1 MREIDLVLRNP
12 TGLHARPAKVF
23 VNTAKQFDSDIR
35 VQHGEKKVNA
45 KSAISILTLG
55 VECGNQIHISAE
67 GPDEETALDALRTA
81 VETGLG
87 EETEP
92 QPKPEPR
99 AEPEPERA
107 PEPEA
112 TPAAELEEGGEG
124 VVGGVAGAP
133 GIAIGPLFQFR
144 QSEIVVREEASEPAQ
159 ERELLLSAI
168 EQAQAELEQLHS
180 EMVDRVGEG
189 EAEIFEAHLALLD
202 DPELVK
208 AALEK
213 IDDGWAAPKAWDEVI
228 ETQAQELAGLKSEL
242 LAARSADVRD
252 VGRRVLRVL
261 TGAGE
266 EKPQLP
272 EDPVILVAQD
282 LSPSDTVSLDLSRVL
297 GFCTASGGPNS
308 HTAILARALSLPAI
322 VGAGSEVLSL
332 IDGVQA
338 ILNGAS
344 GFLNVEPDAEA
355 LEAARETRRRLQSR
369 REAAL
374 RAAEEPAVTQDGHR
388 MEIVAN
394 IGGVAES
401 RRAVERGAEGVGLL
415 RTEFLFLERSN
426 APSEEEQFEAY
437 RDIAQ
442 AFDGRPVIVRTLD
455 IGGDKPIPYLPLPYE
470 ENPFLGERG
479 IRLCLTHPQ
488 LFRTQLRAILRASEH
503 GLLRIMF
510 PMIARLEEVR
520 QAKAIVEQLR
530 EELGVPEVELGIMV
544 EVPAAALL
552 AGEFA
557 REVDFFSIGTNDL
570 TQYTVAIDRT
580 HPTLARKADGLDPAV
595 LRLVNQT
602 VRGAHAANKWVGVC
616 GELAADPQAVPI
628 LVGLGIDELSV
639 NVPAVPI
646 VKAQVRSLKLSE
658 AQDLAAKALACTT
671 ADEVR
676 ALTDSAAK
684 VG

>member
-23 VNTAKQFDSDIR
+23 VNTAKQFDSDIQL
-35 VQHGEKKVNA
+35 QHGKKKVNA
-45 KSAISILTLG
+45 KSAISVLTLG
-55 VECGNQIHISAE
+55 VECGGEIHISVE
-67 GPDEETALDALRTA
+67 GPDEDAALDALRTA

-87 EETEP
+87 EETEARA
-92 QPKPEPR
+92 EPAR
-99 AEPEPERA
+99 EREPEPEAGRA
-107 PEPEA
+107 VEPEE
-112 TPAAELEEGGEG
+112 AAEG
-124 VVGGVAGAP
+124 VVRGVAGAP

-144 QSEIVVREEASEPAQ
+144 QAEIVVREEASDPAQ

-168 EQAQAELEQLHS
+168 ETAQNELGQLHE

-213 IDDGWAAPKAWDEVI
+213 IDDGWAAPKAWDVVI
-228 ETQAQELAGLKSEL
+228 DSQAQELAGLKSEL
-242 LAARSADVRD
+242 LAARSADVLD
-252 VGRRVLRVL
+252 VGRRVLRIL
-261 TGAGE
+261 TGGGE
-266 EKPQLP
+266 EQPQLP
-272 EDPVILVAQD
+272 DDPVILVAED

-322 VGAGSEVLSL
+322 VGAGSEILSL
-332 IDGVQA
+332 TSGVQA
-338 ILNGAS
+338 ILDGAS
-344 GFLNVEPDAEA
+344 GFLNVGPDDEA
-355 LEAARETRRRLQSR
+355 LEAAREARRRLQSR
-369 REAAL
+369 RETAL

-437 RDIAQ
+437 REIAQ
-442 AFDGRPVIVRTLD
+442 TFDGQPVIVRTLD
-455 IGGDKPIPYLPLPYE
+455 IGGDKPIPYLRLPYE

-488 LFRTQLRAILRASEH
+488 LFRAQLRAILRASEH
-503 GLLRIMF
+503 GFLRIMF
-510 PMIARLEEVR
+510 PMIADLEELR
-520 QAKAIVEQLR
+520 KAKVLVEELR
-530 EELGVPEVELGIMV
+530 EEIGVPPVEVGIMV
-544 EVPAAALL
+544 EVPSAALL
-552 AGEFA
+552 ADEFA

-580 HPTLARKADGLDPAV
+580 HPTLARQADGLNPAV
-595 LRLVNQT
+595 LRLVEQT
-602 VRGAHAANKWVGVC
+602 VRGAHAADKWVGVC
-616 GELAADPQAVPI
+616 GELAADPEAVPI

-658 AQDLAAKALACTT
+658 AQDLAKKALACATS
-671 ADEVR
+671 AEVR
-676 ALTDSAAK
+676 ALAA
-684 VG
+684 GAASIQSGEAT

>member
-1 MREIDLVLRNP
+1 MKQIDLVLRNP

-23 VNTAKQFDSDIR
+23 VNTAKQFESDIR

-55 VECGNQIHISAE
+55 VECGSEIHISAE
-67 GPDEETALDALRTA
+67 GPDEDAALDALRTA

-87 EETEP
+87 EE
-92 QPKPEPR
+92 PEPR
-99 AEPEPERA
+99 AEPKPEREPQREAPPVVEPE
-107 PEPEA
+107 EVEK
-112 TPAAELEEGGEG
+112 G
-124 VVGGVAGAP
+124 VVRGIAGAP

-144 QSEIVVREEASEPAQ
+144 QSEIVVREEALDPTK

-168 EQAQAELEQLHS
+168 ETAQTELEQLHS
-180 EMVDRVGEG
+180 DMVERVGEG

-213 IDDGWAAPKAWDEVI
+213 IDDGWAAPKAWEEVI

-252 VGRRVLRVL
+252 VGRRVLRIL

-266 EKPQLP
+266 EQPRLP
-272 EDPVILVAQD
+272 DAPVILVAED
-282 LSPSDTVSLDLSRVL
+282 LSPSDTVSLDLDRVL

-322 VGAGSEVLSL
+322 VGAGTEVLSL
-332 IDGVQA
+332 ASGVQA

-344 GFLNVEPDAEA
+344 GFLDVEPEAEA
-355 LEAARETRRRLQSR
+355 LEKAREARRRLQYR
-369 REAAL
+369 REVAL
-374 RAAEEPAVTQDGHR
+374 RVAEEPAITQDGHR

-415 RTEFLFLERSN
+415 RTEFLFLERSK
-426 APSEEEQFEAY
+426 APTEEEQFEAY

-442 AFDGRPVIVRTLD
+442 IFDGQPVIVRTLD

-479 IRLCLTHPQ
+479 IRLCLNHTQ
-488 LFRTQLRAILRASEH
+488 LFSTQLRAILRASEH
-503 GLLRIMF
+503 GFLRIMF
-510 PMIARLEEVR
+510 PMIADLGELRK
-520 QAKAIVEQLR
+520 AKAMVEELQQ
-530 EELGVPEVELGIMV
+530 ELGVSPVELGIMV

-552 AGEFA
+552 AEEFA

-570 TQYTVAIDRT
+570 TQYTLAIDRT
-580 HPTLARKADGLDPAV
+580 HPSLARQADGLNPAV
-595 LRLVNQT
+595 LRLVDQT
-602 VRGAHAANKWVGVC
+602 VRGAHEADKWVGVC

-646 VKAQVRSLKLSE
+646 VKEQVRSLQLSG
-658 AQDLAAKALACTT
+658 AQDLAKDALACGT
-671 ADEVR
+671 AAEVR
-676 ALTDSAAK
+676 ALAASAAA
-684 VG
+684 V